1 MEPAKIHGGVE
12 RVKLAFVDLHGR
24 PKGMIIPAARYE
36 KVTIEGIGFDGS
48 SVGLANLERSDMVA
62 MPDCSTFVRLPW
74 ENGGGMG
81 LALCDVSTPGTP
93 TADSN
98 GEFCSRSILKKS
110 VARHKDCD
118 LKIGTELEFFLLDK
132 NRSHLDSSGYFD
144 LSHMDSCEPVKL
156 EIASGLESAGFHIDK
171 LHHEVANSQHE
182 INFKFSDPVKNA
194 DRVTLFKLAV
204 KSIAAKNGF
213 IATFMPKPFFEING
227 SGAHTHVSAF
237 CERKNI
243 FYEPKTKGF
252 SDFGRHFMGGILAHA
267 RGLSLLASP
276 LVNSY
281 KRLLPDYEAPVYIAW
296 GHMNRSTLIRIP
308 HWTDSRALRPEYR
321 HPDPS
326 ANFYLLYAAMIE
338 AGFDGVDNKIEPGE
352 PAEKN
357 LFHHHE
363 GLPRLP
369 ETLGEAIEAFGGD
382 SVVRS
387 ALGEA
392 VSRRIMESKSKEWQD
407 YLSKEGD
414 WAKTRNAITD
424 WELEKYLAVA

>member
-1 MEPAKIHGGVE
+1 MEPAKIQGGVE
-12 RVKLAFVDLHGR
+12 RVKLAFVDLQGR

-48 SVGLANLERSDMVA
+48 SLGMANIERSDMVA

-74 ENGGGMG
+74 ENGGGMA
-81 LALCDVSTPGTP
+81 LALCDISTP
-93 TADSN
+93 AAN
-98 GEFCSRSILKKS
+98 GDFCSRSILKKT
-110 VARHKDCD
+110 VKKHPDCE

-132 NRSHLDSSGYFD
+132 VRSHVDGSGYFD
-144 LSHMDSCEPVKL
+144 FSSMDSSEPVKL
-156 EIASGLESAGFHIDK
+156 EMMSGLESIGFHIDK

-182 INFKFSDPVKNA
+182 INFKFSDPLKSA

-213 IATFMPKPFFEING
+213 TATFMPKPFFGING

-237 CERKNI
+237 REGKNI
-243 FYEPKTKGF
+243 FYDPKTKGF
-252 SDFGRHFMGGILAHA
+252 SDFGRHFIGGLLAHA

-296 GHMNRSTLIRIP
+296 GHMNRTALIRVP
-308 HWTDSRALRPEYR
+308 HWTDGKALRPEYR

-338 AGFDGVDNKIEPGE
+338 AGFDGVENKIEPGE
-352 PAEKN
+352 AAERN
-357 LFHHHE
+357 LFHSHE

-369 ETLGEAIEAFGGD
+369 ETLGEAVEAFEKD
-382 SVVRS
+382 RVVRS
-387 ALGEA
+387 AIGEPVA
-392 VSRRIMESKSKEWQD
+392 RKIMESKTKEWKD
-407 YLSKEGD
+407 YVSKEGE
-414 WAKTRNAITD
+414 WAKTRNVITS
-424 WELEKYLAVA
+424 WELERYLAVA